1 MSGRVAVAC
10 GLLALAIGGGSVAL
24 RLSSVDWSAT
34 GLPRVA
40 ARSGLGTLAKRLDQ
54 DFHTVRRGGYDG
66 QFYWGIAVDPV
77 ASGDAHRF
85 FDKASYRYGH
95 PLYGW
100 TAWLLGAG
108 VPAAAPITLVVVG
121 LVSLAAAAALAS
133 TLAVGSAAKWVC
145 GLVVAFNPALVLPV
159 AGDLAEP
166 FAVLALFGALWAIS
180 TRRIWLEWLCLAA
193 LPLAKEQL
201 LVVLAAAVVYR
212 FAQRRRGEA
221 AFLLSACV
229 PALAWWSFA
238 RIRLH
243 AWFTSGTTALG
254 LPFAGWRAAFDH
266 PAAAVFLALLLAL
279 FVVAAVRALRRRGFV
294 DLVYLALAAV
304 AVCLAPNATASFTT
318 ALRNTAFVSVLLP
331 FVLLGNACPH
341 SLRTVFTPGAGLA
354 RDDGAARPRLQTG
367 T

>member
-1 MSGRVAVAC
+1 MVV
-10 GLLALAIGGGSVAL
+10 
-24 RLSSVDWSAT
+24 RLSSVDWSPT

-40 ARSGLGTLAKRLDQ
+40 ARSSLGTLAHRLDR

-77 ASGDAHRF
+77 PSGDAHRL

-108 VPAAAPITLVVVG
+108 VPAAAPITLLIVG
-121 LVSLAAAAALAS
+121 LLSLAAAATLAS

-145 GLVVAFNPALVLPV
+145 GLIVALNPGLVFPV

-166 FAVLALFGALWAIS
+166 FAVVALLVALCAIS
-180 TRRIWLEWLCLAA
+180 RRRVWLEWLCLAA

-201 LVVLAAAVVYR
+201 LVVLAATVVYR
-212 FAQRRRGEA
+212 FTERRRGEA

-254 LPFAGWRAAFDH
+254 LPFVGWRTAFDH
-266 PAAAVFLALLLAL
+266 PPAAVFFALLLVL
-279 FVVAAVRALRRRGFV
+279 FMFAAVRALRRRGLV
-294 DLVYLALAAV
+294 DLIYLALGAV
-304 AVCLAPNATASFTT
+304 AICLAPNATASFTT

-331 FVLLGNACPH
+331 LVLLGNAWTGRVDTGFARRRVDH
-341 SLRTVFTPGAGLA
+341 LA
-354 RDDGAARPRLQTG
+354 RIRV
-367 T
+367 

>member
-1 MSGRVAVAC
+1 MSGRAAVAC
-10 GLLALAIGGGSVAL
+10 GLLALAIGGGSVVV

-34 GLPRVA
+34 GIPRVA
-40 ARSGLGTLAKRLDQ
+40 AHSGLGRLARRLDR
-54 DFHTVRRGGYDG
+54 DFHTVHRRGYDG

-85 FDKASYRYGH
+85 FDKAPYRYGH

-100 TAWLLGAG
+100 LAWLLGAG
-108 VPAAAPITLVVVG
+108 DPAAAPITLLIVG
-121 LVSLAAAAALAS
+121 LVSLAAAAMLAPS
-133 TLAVGSAAKWVC
+133 LAVGSAAQWIC
-145 GLVVAFNPALVLPV
+145 GLVVALNPGLVFPV

-166 FAVLALFGALWAIS
+166 LAVLALFGALYALS

-201 LVVLAAAVVYR
+201 IVVLAAAVVYR
-212 FAQRRRGEA
+212 LTERRTREA
-221 AFLLSACV
+221 ALLASACL

-254 LPFAGWRAAFDH
+254 LPFVGWRAAFDH
-266 PAAAVFLALLLAL
+266 PGAAVFFALLLAL
-279 FVVAAVRALRRRGFV
+279 CLVAAVRAFRRRGLV
-294 DLVYLALAAV
+294 DLAYLALAAV
-304 AVCLAPNATASFTT
+304 AACLAPNATASFTT

-331 FVLLGNACPH
+331 FVLLGNA
-341 SLRTVFTPGAGLA
+341 SRVF
-354 RDDGAARPRLQTG
+354 RLPLT
-367 T
+367 